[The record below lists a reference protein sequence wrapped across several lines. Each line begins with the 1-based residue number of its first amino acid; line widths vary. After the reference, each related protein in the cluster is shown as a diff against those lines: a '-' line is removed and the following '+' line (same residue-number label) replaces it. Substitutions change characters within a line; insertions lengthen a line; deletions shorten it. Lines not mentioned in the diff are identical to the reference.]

1 MFDSIIKSSPEGHL
15 ENTYVKSRLQ
25 IKLEL
30 FFYEKT
36 DAKLHLV
43 IMGNNL

>member
-1 MFDSIIKSSPEGHL
+1 MFDSIIKSSPEEHL
-15 ENTYVKSRLQ
+15 ENTYLKGRLQ

-43 IMGNNL
+43 MLQGE